1 MSLQKEGESV
11 DRKKLRVH
19 SADYVDR
26 LFGFGAASSI
36 LQNLFAD
43 RIAQGYLMEY
53 CLSTGAVQMV
63 LSLLVIWIMKRNR
76 LFYKDE
82 FTNKSLWKGLKLGWL
97 AYIFAVL
104 LFTLNYMGQDKTLFV
119 SLNPLHVLIVLFS
132 ALTTGFFEETLVRGF
147 VLNAINVKLVGVK
160 D

>member
-1 MSLQKEGESV
+1 MTERSYGYIVLITLIV
-11 DRKKLRVH
+11 FL
-19 SADYVDR
+19 A
-26 LFGFGAASSI
+26 LGAASSI

-104 LFTLNYMGQDKTLFV
+104 LFTLNYMGQD
-119 SLNPLHVLIVLFS
+119 
-132 ALTTGFFEETLVRGF
+132 
-147 VLNAINVKLVGVK
+147 
-160 D
+160 